1 MGGVSAMNSMSR
13 VLEKH
18 GDEIEKGWL
27 NSAPK
32 NVREK
37 LTGVGL
43 TNEVYSIA
51 VWWQFGDGETLPGP
65 RMGIDELADQY
76 DDCEIGY

>member
-1 MGGVSAMNSMSR
+1 MGSISAMNSMSR

-18 GDEIEKGWL
+18 GDEIEREWL

-51 VWWQFGDGETLPGP
+51 VWWRFGDGEMLPGP
-65 RMGIDELADQY
+65 RIGIDELAEQY
-76 DDCEIGY
+76 HDCKIGY